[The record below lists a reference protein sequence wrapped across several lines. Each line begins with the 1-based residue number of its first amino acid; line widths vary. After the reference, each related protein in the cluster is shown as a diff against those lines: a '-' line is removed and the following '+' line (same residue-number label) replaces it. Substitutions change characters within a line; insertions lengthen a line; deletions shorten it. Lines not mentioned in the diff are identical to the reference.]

1 MTVQYSFPPVL
12 RSKKEKKKKDT
23 KAARMMQGLGKMGDY
38 KEEVLPK
45 VSFYRKRP
53 N

>member
-1 MTVQYSFPPVL
+1 MTVQYGFPSVL
-12 RSKKEKKKKDT
+12 GSKKKKKDT